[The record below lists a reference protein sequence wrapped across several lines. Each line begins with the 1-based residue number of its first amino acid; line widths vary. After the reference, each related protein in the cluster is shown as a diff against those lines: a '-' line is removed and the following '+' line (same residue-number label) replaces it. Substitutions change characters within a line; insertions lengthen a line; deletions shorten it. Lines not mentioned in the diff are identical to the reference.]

1 MPSQDR
7 RPPLR
12 WPDVPDVPIH
22 RLKREALEGVQVILP
37 LYLLLHLVAPTTPG
51 GLGLLA
57 TLASN
62 LCAWVLT
69 PLLGLCLVGALF
81 ARTDRS
87 LRDLLP
93 VCALGLLSSLMLRD
107 VFNALA

>member
-1 MPSQDR
+1 MSTD
-7 RPPLR
+7 
-12 WPDVPDVPIH
+12 
-22 RLKREALEGVQVILP
+22 RLKREALACVQTVAP
-37 LYLLLHLVAPTTPG
+37 LYALLHLVAPTTPG

-57 TLASN
+57 TLAAD

-69 PLLGLCLVGALF
+69 PLLGLCLVGAGLF
-81 ARTDRS
+81 ALTDRS